1 VNDLREVYRENSRA
15 RLAAMRAA
23 FDALPDDAALQE
35 LRRHFHAFSG
45 MGGTYGFPRVSEL
58 GDEGEVLLR
67 SAHEA
72 SLARCREL
80 MDEIAREL
88 C

>member
-1 VNDLREVYRENSRA
+1 MNELRDYYRESSRA
-15 RLAAMRAA
+15 RLEELRAA
-23 FDALPDDAALQE
+23 FDRGDVDE

-45 MGGTYGFPRVSEL
+45 MGGTYGFPRISLL
-58 GDEGEVLLR
+58 GDEAEGLLQ
-67 SAHEA
+67 SPDAVA
-72 SLARCREL
+72 LARCREL

>member
-1 VNDLREVYRENSRA
+1 VNDLRAYYRESSLA
-15 RLAAMRAA
+15 RLAELRAA
-23 FDALPDDAALQE
+23 FDAGAIGE

-45 MGGTYGFPRVSEL
+45 MGGTYGYPRVSIL
-58 GDEGEVLLR
+58 GDEAEGLLQ
-67 SAHEA
+67 SPDAA
-72 SLARCREL
+72 ALARCREL